1 MITRLHSAALLGI
14 DGYAVDVEVDA
25 FQVQDSGRI
34 SIVGLPDA
42 AVKESIQRVTAA
54 IANSDFLRPTS
65 MVVTVNLAP
74 ADVRKQGPGF
84 DLPIALA
91 ISMATQQNME
101 DVPRPLQR
109 SIPQQLD
116 SWCIVG
122 ELALDGTVRG
132 TKGMLSLAL
141 AARDQGR
148 QYLMV
153 SPENAAEAAM
163 VSGIAIYPVR
173 TLAEAWDTLLYREKL
188 TPYVAPPRTSTPLRG
203 SADFEDVKGQLYARR
218 ALEIAAAGGH
228 NILFCGSPGSGKSML
243 ASRLPSILP
252 PFSEEEQLEASKIHS
267 VCGLLSTEKLLH
279 QRPFR
284 APHHTISDVGLMGGG
299 NQITPGEVSLA
310 HRGVLFLDEL
320 PEFSRRALETLRQ
333 PLENGMVTISR
344 ASGTMDFPCDFMLL
358 AAMNP
363 CPCGYLGDARHHCR
377 CSPADVKRYRKKIS
391 GPLLDRFDI
400 LIEVPA
406 VAPADLLSRPD
417 GEPSARMRER
427 VQLARYRQYDR
438 YAGRETTRHIQQNAQ
453 LSSKQ
458 LRDTFPLTESQKALL
473 LQACDQFGLSAR
485 AFDRILRVAL
495 TIADLAGSERPS
507 EDQLFEAIQLR
518 QFEAQLRL

>member
-1 MITRLHSAALLGI
+1 MITRLHSAALQGI

-25 FQVQDSGRI
+25 FAVQDAGRI
-34 SIVGLPDA
+34 SIVGLPDT
-42 AVKESIQRVTAA
+42 AVKESIQRVSAA
-54 IANSDFLRPTS
+54 IANSLFLRPTS

-91 ISMATQQNME
+91 IEMATLQNQE
-101 DVPRPLQR
+101 DIPRPFQR
-109 SIPQQLD
+109 KIPDQLD
-116 SWCIVG
+116 AWCIVG
-122 ELALDGTVRG
+122 ELALDGSVRG
-132 TKGMLSLAL
+132 VRGMLALAL

-148 QYLMV
+148 KYLMI
-153 SPENAAEAAM
+153 SEHNAAEAAM
-163 VSGIAIYPVR
+163 VSGIEIYPVR
-173 TLAEAWDTLLYREKL
+173 TLAEAWDSLLYRDKIA
-188 TPYVAPPRTSTPLRG
+188 PYKPATHLGQPLPRG
-203 SADFEDVKGQLYARR
+203 ADFEDIKGQLYARR

-299 NQITPGEVSLA
+299 NQITPGEITLA

-320 PEFSRRALETLRQ
+320 PEYSRRVLETLRQ
-333 PLENGMVTISR
+333 PLENGVVTISR

-363 CPCGYLGDARHHCR
+363 CPCGYLGDARHHCQ
-377 CSPADVKRYRKKIS
+377 CSPMDVKRYRKKIS

-406 VAPADLLSRPD
+406 LPPADLLARPD
-417 GEPSARMRER
+417 GEPSARIRER
-427 VQLARYRQYDR
+427 VLAARQRQQDR
-438 YAGRETTRHIQQNAQ
+438 YAQRESTRDVLQNAQ

-458 LRDTFPLTESQKALL
+458 LRETFPLDESQKQLL
-473 LQACDQFGLSAR
+473 LQACEQFGLSAR

-495 TIADLAGSERPS
+495 TIADLAGNGAPTN
-507 EDQLFEAIQLR
+507 DQLFEAIQLR
-518 QFEAQLRL
+518 HFESQLRL